1 MIIYASYFLSNSE
14 RNQFEQIPLISE
26 IDLKQGFFL
35 FDSDK
40 EFISQFHGLTNQVAI
55 SIQLCL
61 IRHLG
66 FLSDEWK
73 QQIPNNL
80 FDFVVSQFNTGE
92 QLGQINDYGNR
103 TMTRSFHLQQ
113 ILKYLKFNKWQP
125 IDEPTYE
132 KWLITQGMEHDNQRW
147 LLEKFCEKLHQ
158 DKILRPSIGTLE
170 RIVGGIDE
178 QLHHETYQRL
188 SHFWQPNFQKSL
200 DELLLFDVTLKQTKH
215 RWLCSVP
222 TSNTS
227 KSINQTLEKVAFLKE
242 MSVHMWDLSM
252 IPNNRQKRLANIVRN
267 NTNQYLQRM
276 PSQKRYSV
284 LVCFLRETLLDTTD
298 MVIMMYND
306 FWTQAMSD
314 ARKSYEIYQMSIIK
328 TQNQAVNTL
337 TKASETLIDERLEQ
351 QEFRK
356 QMFENLTKEQIREAI
371 EVVLKINKPL
381 KQSYLHFL
389 VKSYSRFK
397 QFTPKFFKTI
407 DFKIAFTKD
416 NFDKGLSLVKEI
428 QCGNKRKIP
437 SSAPTNFVN
446 QTWQKM
452 VFDGNEIQQQA
463 YELCVLSVLRDRLLS
478 GDVFAELSRKYAD
491 FNSFLIPKER
501 WKLQSEQICLSFG
514 GLDISKKIN
523 QKIDEFKALLQPLSQ
538 ILVDGSEIRLE
549 DGVLIVPP
557 LEAEKATDSAIL
569 LQEQINKRLPHVG
582 LVEMIREVDNWVNY
596 SKEFYQN
603 EALKNTENQSLIYAA
618 LLANACNLSLADLAR
633 SSELDYRSLWW
644 VANNYFSDE
653 NTKKANDLLVNLH
666 HQQWISSYWGGGTL
680 SSSDGQRFPTSGKI
694 RNAQALPKYFGYG
707 KGVTFYT
714 HTSDQYS
721 QYGTKVISATERD
734 ATYVLDEILN
744 NETDL
749 SILEHTTDT
758 HGYSD
763 LLFALFDLVGKSFAP
778 RLRDIKNQ
786 RLCKIKSTKE
796 DTQMQYP
803 ELKFTGTV
811 NIDYLKSNADELRR
825 VAASLQTGTVTAS
838 LLISKLQAYPRQN
851 NLMYALQAYG
861 QLCKTVFI
869 FKYLLQLPLRHRI
882 NTQLNKGEQLHNLR
896 AYLWFG
902 GDGIIRKKQEYEQQI
917 TARMLNLLSNI
928 VMVWNTIYLQEI
940 LKHLQN
946 EGLNIHED
954 DFTHISPAPFE
965 HINRLGKYI
974 FNDEIKLEENGLR
987 ALRTIKH

>member
-1 MIIYASYFLSNSE
+1 MPVTFLTNSE
-14 RNQFEQIPLISE
+14 RNQFEQVPLISE

-40 EFISQFHGLTNQVAI
+40 QFIGQFHGSINQVAI

-61 IRHLG
+61 IRHFG

-80 FDFVVSQFNTGE
+80 FDFVVSQFNVGE
-92 QLGQINDYGNR
+92 QLGQINEYGNR

-113 ILKYLKFNKWQP
+113 ILKYLKFKKWQP

-132 KWLITQGMEHDNQRW
+132 QWLIQQGMEHDNQRW
-147 LLEKFCEKLHQ
+147 LLEKFCEKLYQ

-178 QLHHETYQRL
+178 QLHQTTYQRL
-188 SHFWQPNFQKSL
+188 AHFWQSDFQKSL
-200 DELLLFDVTLKQTKH
+200 DELLLFDSALKQTKH
-215 RWLCSVP
+215 RWLSSVP
-222 TSNTS
+222 ISNTS

-242 MSVHMWDLSM
+242 MLVHTWDLSM
-252 IPNNRQKRLANIVRN
+252 IPNNRQKRLANMVRN

-276 PSQKRYSV
+276 PSQKRYSA

-306 FWTQAMSD
+306 FWMQAMND
-314 ARKSYEIYQMSIIK
+314 ARKAYELYQMSIIK
-328 TQNQAVNTL
+328 TQNQAVSTL

-351 QEFRK
+351 EEFRK
-356 QMFENLTKEQIREAI
+356 QMFANLTKEQIKEAI
-371 EVVLKINKPL
+371 EIVLKINKPL

-389 VKSYSRFK
+389 VKLYSRFK
-397 QFTPKFFKTI
+397 QFTPKFLKTI

-416 NFDKGLSLVKEI
+416 NFDKGLSLAKEI
-428 QCGNKRKIP
+428 QCGSKRKIP
-437 SSAPTNFVN
+437 SSAPTNFVS

-478 GDVFAELSRKYAD
+478 GDVFVELSRKYAD

-501 WKLQSEQICLSFG
+501 WKLESEQICLSLD
-514 GLDISKKIN
+514 GLDIGKKID
-523 QKIDEFKALLQPLSQ
+523 QKIDEFKTLLKPLSQ
-538 ILVDGSEIRLE
+538 ILIDGSEIHLE
-549 DGVLIVPP
+549 DDILIVPP
-557 LEAEKATDSAIL
+557 LEAEKVADSAIL
-569 LQEQINKRLPHVG
+569 LQDQINKRLPQVG
-582 LVEMIREVDNWVNY
+582 LVEMIREVDIWVNY

-603 EALKNTENQSLIYAA
+603 QALKNTENQSLIYAA
-618 LLANACNLSLADLAR
+618 LLANACNLSFADLAR

-644 VANNYFSDE
+644 VATNYFSDE
-653 NTKKANDLLVNLH
+653 NTKKANDLLINFH
-666 HQQWISSYWGGGTL
+666 HKQWVSSYWGGGTL

-763 LLFALFDLVGKSFAP
+763 LIFALFDLVGKSFAP

-786 RLCKIKSTKE
+786 RLCRIKTTNE
-796 DTQMQYP
+796 DTEIQYP

-811 NIDYLKSNADELRR
+811 NVEYLKSNADELRR
-825 VAASLQTGTVTAS
+825 VAASLQTGTVTA
-838 LLISKLQAYPRQN
+838 
-851 NLMYALQAYG
+851 
-861 QLCKTVFI
+861 
-869 FKYLLQLPLRHRI
+869 
-882 NTQLNKGEQLHNLR
+882 
-896 AYLWFG
+896 
-902 GDGIIRKKQEYEQQI
+902 
-917 TARMLNLLSNI
+917 
-928 VMVWNTIYLQEI
+928 
-940 LKHLQN
+940 
-946 EGLNIHED
+946 
-954 DFTHISPAPFE
+954 
-965 HINRLGKYI
+965 
-974 FNDEIKLEENGLR
+974 
-987 ALRTIKH
+987 